1 MLLKIVYGIG
11 QNVYLTDIKSVSF
24 VAHHA
29 ADATVVDLNKTVE
42 MQSRVLFSNSFLLD
56 QVGCSPEGNGDSS
69 FFLNR
74 VTVETKDAEPETIYF
89 TGTAYLCDDKGNTVD
104 TLR

>member
-1 MLLKIVYGIG
+1 MLLKIVYGAG

-24 VAHHA
+24 VAHHST
-29 ADATVVDLNKTVE
+29 DAVVIDLNNLVE
-42 MQSRVLFSNSFLLD
+42 LQNRVLFSNTFLVE
-56 QVGCSPEGNGDSS
+56 QIGCSPEGNSDSS
-69 FFLNR
+69 FFFNS
-74 VTVETKDAEPETIYF
+74 VTVETKDADPETIYF